1 MPETNRTRQPTP
13 GLCLSAHR
21 PAWLHCSFDGNN
33 DVAQVKAQLYFNG
46 MKGLRYIYW
55 QDGQFWLGYLEE
67 YPDYMTQGE
76 SLKDLQEQLRDL
88 YADLS
93 GGHIPAVR
101 KVAELEVA

>member
-1 MPETNRTRQPTP
+1 MYVRR
-13 GLCLSAHR
+13 
-21 PAWLHCSFDGNN
+21 
-33 DVAQVKAQLYFNG
+33 VKP
-46 MKGLRYIYW
+46 LRYIYW

-76 SLKDLQEQLRDL
+76 SLKDLQEHLRDL

-101 KVAELEVA
+101 KVAELELA